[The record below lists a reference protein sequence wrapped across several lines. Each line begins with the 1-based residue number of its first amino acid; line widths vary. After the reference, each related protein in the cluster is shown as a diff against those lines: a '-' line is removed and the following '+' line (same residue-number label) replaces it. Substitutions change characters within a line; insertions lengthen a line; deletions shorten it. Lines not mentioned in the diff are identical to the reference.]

1 MGERIRKATDDR
13 LTKVFD
19 TVSKES
25 SAKISAEAISSK
37 GGTYVNLLG
46 EYNAPRSDVESI
58 FFLVY
63 GISGEEYIF
72 EGKHWEAQP
81 TYFEF
86 AKRFFPL
93 VEKLWA
99 EGKWTEH
106 PREVRPG
113 GLFGVLDGM
122 KDLKEGKISGYKLLY
137 RVEETQWP
145 Q

>member
-1 MGERIRKATDDR
+1 MGADIREATDDK
-13 LTKVFD
+13 LMKVLD

-25 SAKISAEAISSK
+25 SAKISGEALSSK

-46 EYNAPRSDVESI
+46 EYDAPRSDVKSI

-63 GISGEEYIF
+63 GITGEEYIF

-81 TYFEF
+81 TYLEF

-93 VEKLWA
+93 LEKLWG
-99 EGKWTEH
+99 EGKWMEH

-113 GLFGVLDGM
+113 GLLGVLDGM
-122 KDLKEGKISGYKLLY
+122 KDMKEGKISGYKLLY

-145 Q
+145 